1 MNTDF
6 LDAHQRHWEDA
17 ERLFSEERWANADH
31 LFGMS
36 AECGLKRLMIAFGMP
51 NLAQHPT
58 VRSDRVHV
66 DTLWDRYEA
75 YRSGQHAG
83 AGYGLPDEFDFSD
96 WRAEQR
102 YSNRSCFDQ
111 DRAEEHR
118 SGALA
123 VKNLINSA
131 VMDGIVE

>member
-6 LDAHQRHWEDA
+6 LDAHQRHWDDA
-17 ERLFSEERWANADH
+17 EQLFSDARWANADH

-51 NLAQHPT
+51 HTAQHPSN
-58 VRSDRVHV
+58 RGDRVHI
-66 DTLWDRYEA
+66 DSLWERYEA
-75 YRSGQHAG
+75 YRSGQYLG
-83 AGYGLPDEFDFSD
+83 ANYGLPDEFEFSD

-102 YSNRSCFDQ
+102 YSNQSCFDEG
-111 DRAEEHR
+111 RASEHR

-123 VKNLINSA
+123 VKNLINNA
-131 VMDGIVE
+131 LLDGVIE